1 MKAQRSWGKSDMKQA
16 TFLLG
21 IALLCAGSAAAQSNS
36 AGSLSLAP
44 TASNA
49 SQITLPAIT
58 PLDLAL
64 PSGVPA
70 APPPTSFND
79 ALALPAAP
87 APSEP
92 AEPQNVQGVFQNFDW
107 QAYVGY
113 TYVRFF
119 EVPGIQ
125 VNTNGLN
132 FGVVYYFKDWL
143 GADGEFV
150 GTFGTQYGDNAK
162 FLMGMGGV
170 RVRHAME
177 HNIEVWA
184 HVLGGASKYRPETAF
199 GKQTSVAYE
208 VGGGVDLN
216 THRRRLAYR
225 ISVDA
230 AGTAFFNTY
239 QVSPKISAG
248 VVFKF

>member
-1 MKAQRSWGKSDMKQA
+1 MKQA

-21 IALLCAGSAAAQSNS
+21 IALLLAGRAAAQANS
-36 AGSLSLAP
+36 AASLSFATAASPAP
-44 TASNA
+44 
-49 SQITLPAIT
+49 QPAPPAAA

-64 PSGVPA
+64 PAGFHPA
-70 APPPTSFND
+70 PSSAPVNYS
-79 ALALPAAP
+79 LALPAAP

-107 QAYVGY
+107 QAYLGY

-119 EVPGIQ
+119 EVPGTQ
-125 VNTNGLN
+125 VNTDGLN
-132 FGVVYYFKDWL
+132 FGVVYYLKEWV
-143 GADGEFV
+143 GVDGEFV
-150 GTFGTQYGDNAK
+150 GTYGTQYGDNAK

-177 HNIEVWA
+177 HNVEVWA
-184 HVLGGASKYRPETAF
+184 HALVGAAKYLPQTAF
-199 GKQTSVAYE
+199 GNQTSVGYE
-208 VGGGVDLN
+208 VGGGLDLN

-225 ISVDA
+225 LSVDA

-239 QVSPKISAG
+239 QISPKVSAG